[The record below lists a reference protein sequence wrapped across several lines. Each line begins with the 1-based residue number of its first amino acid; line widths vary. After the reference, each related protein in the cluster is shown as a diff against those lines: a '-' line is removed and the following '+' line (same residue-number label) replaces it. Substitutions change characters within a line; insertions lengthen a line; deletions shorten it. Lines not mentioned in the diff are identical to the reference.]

1 MLLLAVQGFFA
12 IAALV
17 LAGRF
22 VWTVLGAVVMV
33 WFGRTVRMGEAL
45 PPREFPISHT
55 REALYPPPQCI
66 EARATPI
73 DPPKSAA

>member
-17 LAGRF
+17 LAGLF

-45 PPREFPISHT
+45 PPRDFRIAHT
-55 REALYPPPQCI
+55 REREDA
-66 EARATPI
+66 
-73 DPPKSAA
+73 